1 MIDAA
6 AGDCRLGYVATLSGV
21 LAAAETNLGV
31 GFVEA
36 FASGLCL
43 GQFGIGS
50 LAAADGAAGVADG
63 DTLDLVGSYFQP
75 LRCGVDDRRLD
86 VLPAGLGAGLSEVSD
101 GLVVAPP
108 CCVKPEFQCRP
119 LDRCGIESYP
129 SRFGFGSGGVRGAGN

>member
-1 MIDAA
+1 MV
-6 AGDCRLGYVATLSGV
+6 GTVLGYCFSWYVAPLFWV
-21 LAAAETNLGV
+21 LAAAETDLGV

-50 LAAADGAAGVADG
+50 LAAGDGAACVTYG
-63 DTLDLVGSYFQP
+63 DALDLVGSCFEP
-75 LRCGVDDRRLD
+75 FRCSVDDGRLD
-86 VLPAGLGAGLSEVSD
+86 VLPVGDGAGFTEMGD

-129 SRFGFGSGGVRGAGN
+129 SRFGFGSGGVRGADN